1 TGHFI
6 ALALSMPLFGKIG
19 DVRGHRRVYLVGLA
33 GFTVATI
40 LTAFAWDGASLIA
53 IRAIGAV
60 PGAATGPASMAL
72 IMRAF
77 PEDERVKAMGWW
89 SLVGAG
95 APVLGLVAGGPLV
108 DAIGW
113 RAMFL
118 VQAPV
123 ALAALRASI
132 PVPPATPRTRPQPIG
147 YPG

>member
-1 TGHFI
+1 TI
-6 ALALSMPLFGKIG
+6 ATF
-19 DVRGHRRVYLVGLA
+19 
-33 GFTVATI
+33 

-53 IRAIGAV
+53 IRAVGAV

-77 PEDERVKAMGWW
+77 PEEDRVKAMGWW

-113 RAMFL
+113 RSVL
-118 VQAPV
+118 PLPPPV